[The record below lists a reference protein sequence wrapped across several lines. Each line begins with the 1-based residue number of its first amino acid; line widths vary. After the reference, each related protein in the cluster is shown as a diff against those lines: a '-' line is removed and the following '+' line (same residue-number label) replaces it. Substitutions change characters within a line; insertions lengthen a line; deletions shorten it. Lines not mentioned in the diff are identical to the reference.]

1 MLLIFSKTFSAFSF
15 IIITKKT
22 LKAPAAKAVALVDIL
37 KGTDLDYTHLV
48 HEIDTRFALFAL
60 NNSKQDERL

>member
-1 MLLIFSKTFSAFSF
+1 M
-15 IIITKKT
+15 
-22 LKAPAAKAVALVDIL
+22 KAPAAKAVALVDIL

-60 NNSKQDERL
+60 NSKQDERL